1 MKFGVFFEMTTPRPW
16 DAGSEKRKLDE
27 TIEQIVLADKL
38 GLEHAWMTEHH
49 FMEEY
54 CHATAPEVVLA
65 AAAQATERI
74 RLGHG
79 VRHAPPRYNHP
90 ARSAEMGSTLDL
102 VSNGRVDMGF
112 GSSGSECELAGFG
125 IANAE
130 KHAMSYEA
138 IEQIANMMAM
148 EPFPGYQ
155 GKYFSMPARNV
166 IPKPIQKPHPPFWL
180 ACSARPTILEAAR
193 RGMGALC
200 FSFLDA
206 AEAKEWIDE
215 YYRLFKA
222 ECRPI
227 SHSVN
232 PNFSLFT
239 GFGVH
244 QDADVARDRFLDGLR
259 FFQWSL
265 NHYYRGGAHK
275 PGRVNLWERFLVEV
289 EELKKTE
296 GDQFVQRQI
305 ATSRSGIG
313 SVEQVR
319 QRLRDLQDAGIDE
332 VTFIM
337 QMGNNRHEHICE
349 SLELFAREILPEFA
363 DEHETRAERKQR
375 ELEPYVEKA
384 YERIGGRKVT
394 QVPDDEIEEVFA
406 VNYIA
411 KYAKEQTVLGA
422 ATEKVPALQRT

>member
-1 MKFGVFFEMTTPRPW
+1 MKFGLFFEMTTPRPW
-16 DAGSEKRKLDE
+16 SADSEKKKLDE
-27 TIEQIVLADKL
+27 TLEQILLADKL
-38 GLEHAWMTEHH
+38 GLDTAWITEHH

-54 CHATAPEVVLA
+54 CHATAPEVILS
-65 AAAQATERI
+65 AAAQITKNI

-79 VRHAPPRYNHP
+79 VRHAPPKYNHP
-90 ARSAEMGSTLDL
+90 ARTAEMAATLDL
-102 VSNGRVDMGF
+102 VSDGRVDLGF
-112 GSSGSECELAGFG
+112 GSSGSECELAGFN
-125 IANAE
+125 ISNDL
-130 KHAMSYEA
+130 KHEMSYEA

-148 EPFPGYQ
+148 EPFPGFK
-155 GKYFSMPARNV
+155 GKHFSMPARNV
-166 IPKPIQKPHPPFWL
+166 VPKPLQKPHPPFWL
-180 ACSARPTILEAAR
+180 ACSARPTILQA
-193 RGMGALC
+193 GKYGLGALC

-206 AEAKEWIDE
+206 SEAKEWIDE
-215 YYRLFKA
+215 YYNLIKT
-222 ECRPI
+222 ECRPL

-244 QDADVARDRFLDGLR
+244 EDAEVAKDRFLDGLR

-275 PGRVNLWERFLVEV
+275 PGRVNLWERFKVEV

-313 SVEQVR
+313 SVESVR
-319 QRLRDLQDAGIDE
+319 QRLRDLCNAGIDE

-337 QMGNNRHEHICE
+337 QMGDNKHEHICE
-349 SLELFAREILPEFA
+349 SLELFARDILPEFK
-363 DEHETRAERKQR
+363 DEHDALVTTKDAE
-375 ELEPYVEKA
+375 LAPYIEKA
-384 YERIGGRKVT
+384 FDRIGGRKET
-394 QVPDDEIEEVFA
+394 HIPDDEIDDVFA

-411 KYAKEQTVLGA
+411 KYGKEASVLGSKA
-422 ATEKVPALQRT
+422 ASSN

>member
-1 MKFGVFFEMTTPRPW
+1 MKFGLFFEMTTPRPW
-16 DAGSEKRKLDE
+16 GPDTEKKKLDE
-27 TIEQIVLADKL
+27 TLEQMVLADKL
-38 GLEHAWMTEHH
+38 GLDHIWVTEHH

-54 CHATAPEVVLA
+54 CHCTAPEIILS
-65 AAAQATERI
+65 AAAQVTKNI

-79 VRHAPPRYNHP
+79 VRHAPPKYNHP
-90 ARSAEMGSTLDL
+90 ARTAEMAATLDL

-112 GSSGSECELAGFG
+112 GSSGSECELAGFN
-125 IANAE
+125 ISNDE

-148 EPFPGYQ
+148 EPFPGFK
-155 GKYFSMPARNV
+155 GEYFSMPARNV
-166 IPKPIQKPHPPFWL
+166 IPKPLQKPHPPFWL
-180 ACSARPTILEAAR
+180 ACSARPTILEAGK

-200 FSFLDA
+200 FSFLDS

-215 YYRLFKA
+215 YYGLIKT
-222 ECRPI
+222 ECRPL

-244 QDADVARDRFLDGLR
+244 KDHDVATDRFLDGLR

-275 PGRVNLWERFLVEV
+275 PGRVNLWERFQVEV

-296 GDQFVQRQI
+296 DDQFIQRQI

-319 QRLRDLQDAGIDE
+319 QRLRDLCDAGVDE

-337 QMGNNRHEHICE
+337 QMGDNKHEHICE
-349 SLELFAREILPEFA
+349 SLELFAKEILPEFQ
-363 DEHETRAERKQR
+363 DEHESLVARKNAD
-375 ELEPYVEKA
+375 LEPYIEKA
-384 YERIGGRKVT
+384 FERIGGRKT
-394 QVPDDEIEEVFA
+394 THVPDDEIEDVFA

-411 KYAKEQTVLGA
+411 KYGKEEAVLGSKAESA
-422 ATEKVPALQRT
+422 A

>member
-27 TIEQIVLADKL
+27 TIEQIVLADRL

-54 CHATAPEVVLA
+54 CHATAPEVILA
-65 AAAQATERI
+65 AAAQATQDI

-79 VRHAPPRYNHP
+79 VRHAPPKYNHP
-90 ARSAEMGSTLDL
+90 ARSAEMGATLDL

-125 IANAE
+125 IANDE

-148 EPFPGYQ
+148 EPFPGYR
-155 GKYFSMPARNV
+155 GEYFSMPARNV
-166 IPKPIQKPHPPFWL
+166 IPKPVQKPHPPFWL
-180 ACSARPTILEAAR
+180 ACSARPTIFEAAK

-200 FSFLDA
+200 FSFLEA
-206 AEAKEWIDE
+206 SEAKEWIDE

-244 QDADVARDRFLDGLR
+244 QDAEVACDRFLDGLR

-275 PGRVNLWERFLVEV
+275 PGRVNLWERFQVEV

-319 QRLRDLQDAGIDE
+319 QRLRDLRDAGVDE

-337 QMGNNRHEHICE
+337 QMGDNRHEHICE
-349 SLELFAREILPEFA
+349 SLELFAREILPEFQ
-363 DEHETRAERKQR
+363 DEHELLIARKSKG
-375 ELEPYVEKA
+375 LEPFVEKA
-384 YERIGGRKVT
+384 FERIGGPKVT
-394 QVPDDEIEEVFA
+394 HVPDDEIEEVFA

-411 KYAKEQTVLGA
+411 KYAKEQSVLGS
-422 ATEKVPALQRT
+422 EPARLRARPER

>member
-1 MKFGVFFEMTTPRPW
+1 MKFGLFFEMTTPRPW
-16 DAGSEKRKLDE
+16 GPDSEKIKLNE
-27 TIEQIVLADKL
+27 TLEQIVLADKL
-38 GLEHAWMTEHH
+38 GLDHAWMTEHH

-65 AAAQATERI
+65 AAAQITSNI

-79 VRHAPPRYNHP
+79 VRHAPPKYNHP
-90 ARSAEMGSTLDL
+90 ARTAEMAATLDL

-112 GSSGSECELAGFG
+112 GSSGSECELAGFN
-125 IANAE
+125 IKNDE
-130 KHAMSYEA
+130 KHEMSYEA
-138 IEQIANMMAM
+138 IEQIANMLAM
-148 EPFPGYQ
+148 EPFPGFE
-155 GKYFSMPARNV
+155 GKHFSMPARNV
-166 IPKPIQKPHPPFWL
+166 VPKPLQKPHPPFWL
-180 ACSARPTILEAAR
+180 ACSARPTILEAGK

-206 AEAKEWIDE
+206 SEAKEWIDE
-215 YYRLFKA
+215 YYGLIKT
-222 ECRPI
+222 ECRPTG
-227 SHSVN
+227 HAVN

-244 QDADVARDRFLDGLR
+244 KDADVAVDRFLEGLR

-275 PGRVNLWERFLVEV
+275 PGRVNLWERFKVEV

-296 GDQFVQRQI
+296 NDELVQRQI

-319 QRLRDLQDAGIDE
+319 KRLRELCDAGVDE

-337 QMGNNRHEHICE
+337 QMGDNKHEHICE
-349 SLELFAREILPEFA
+349 ALELFAQEILPEFQ
-363 DEHETRAERKQR
+363 DEHEALEVKKQAE
-375 ELEPYVEKA
+375 LAPYIEQA
-384 YERIGGRKVT
+384 FERIGGRKT
-394 QVPDDEIEEVFA
+394 THIPDDEIQDVFA

-411 KYAKEQTVLGA
+411 NYGKKDAVLGA
-422 ATEKVPALQRT
+422 VNDASRKL

>member
-1 MKFGVFFEMTTPRPW
+1 MKFGLFFEMTTPRPW
-16 DAGSEKRKLDE
+16 SADSEKKKLDE
-27 TIEQIVLADKL
+27 TLEQILLADKL
-38 GLEHAWMTEHH
+38 GLDTAWITEHH

-54 CHATAPEVVLA
+54 CHATAPEVILS
-65 AAAQATERI
+65 AAAQITKNI

-79 VRHAPPRYNHP
+79 VRHAPPKYNHP
-90 ARSAEMGSTLDL
+90 ARTAEMAATLDL
-102 VSNGRVDMGF
+102 VSDGRVDLGF
-112 GSSGSECELAGFG
+112 GSSGSECELAGFN
-125 IANAE
+125 ISNDL
-130 KHAMSYEA
+130 KHEMSYEA

-148 EPFPGYQ
+148 EPFPGFK
-155 GKYFSMPARNV
+155 GKHFSMPARNV
-166 IPKPIQKPHPPFWL
+166 VPKPLQKPHPPFWL
-180 ACSARPTILEAAR
+180 ACSARPTILQAAKY
-193 RGMGALC
+193 GMGALC

-206 AEAKEWIDE
+206 SEAKEWIDE
-215 YYRLFKA
+215 YYNLIKT
-222 ECRPI
+222 ECRPL

-244 QDADVARDRFLDGLR
+244 EDAEVAKDRFLDGLR

-275 PGRVNLWERFLVEV
+275 PGRVNLWERFKVEV

-313 SVEQVR
+313 SVESVR
-319 QRLRDLQDAGIDE
+319 QRLRDLCNAGIDE

-337 QMGNNRHEHICE
+337 QMGDNKHEHICE
-349 SLELFAREILPEFA
+349 SLELFARDILPEFK
-363 DEHETRAERKQR
+363 DEHDALVTTKDAE
-375 ELEPYVEKA
+375 LAPYIEKA
-384 YERIGGRKVT
+384 FDRIGGRKEKHI
-394 QVPDDEIEEVFA
+394 PDDEIDDVFA

-411 KYAKEQTVLGA
+411 KYGKEASVLGSKA
-422 ATEKVPALQRT
+422 ASSN